1 MKFVMNVL
9 LAVLLTASKLI
20 AASDT
25 LSIDSYRIINT
36 CSGEQRWVFAVW
48 IGEVYFS
55 DSLMSFDITIGY
67 DTAHLRP
74 TTGLWLGTLADK
86 MRFSDISPYINLV
99 VPGEIRVGAFT
110 LTTPVKGNEPLF
122 AVTGDYKGTCE
133 DRDTFSLP
141 YSPEFNEEF
150 KVMIRY
156 FRTDTV
162 IAIAAATDALNQGAL
177 FLQDSVSLAGLD
189 STVTTNLALH
199 LSETPADQYTV
210 EVKLASPL
218 IATIDSLTF
227 SESLNIDSIVYSPD
241 GLQAKAYTRSSGTDG
256 EEGRIHL
263 RSTTNDTASTLLI
276 VETQAL
282 GECLCKTPGLRD
294 TIGVYNVVQPVV
306 SVETD
311 IHDDVGIKVSH
322 IDEGLLIQNRH
333 GQPGTVNV
341 VSVLGVTVSATAF
354 SSGNTWLPLDSLP
367 RGMYY
372 AVVVASGRYQVTK
385 FEL

>member
-1 MKFVMNVL
+1 MKFVMIVL
-9 LAVLLTASKLI
+9 LAVITTASKI
-20 AASDT
+20 VAASDT

-122 AVTGDYKGTCE
+122 AVTGDYKGTCI
-133 DRDTFSLP
+133 DQDTFSLP

-150 KVMIRY
+150 KVMVQY

-162 IAIAAATDALNQGAL
+162 IAVAVASDALNQGAVL
-177 FLQDSVSLAGLD
+177 LQDSVSLAGLD
-189 STVTTNLALH
+189 STATTNLALH
-199 LSETPADQYTV
+199 LSETPADQYSV
-210 EVKLASPL
+210 EVRLASPL

-227 SESLNIDSIVYSPD
+227 SDSLNIDSIVYSPD
-241 GLQAKAYTRSSGTDG
+241 RFQAKAYTISPGTDG
-256 EEGRIHL
+256 IVGQIHL
-263 RSTTNDTASTLLI
+263 RSATNDTASTLLI
-276 VETQAL
+276 VETQAF
-282 GECLCKTPGLRD
+282 GDCLCKTPSLRD
-294 TIGVYNVVQPVV
+294 TIGVYNVVQPIV

-311 IHDDVGIKVSH
+311 IHDDVGIKVTH
-322 IDEGLLIQNRH
+322 INEGLLIQNRH

-341 VSVLGVTVSATAF
+341 VSVLGTTVSTTAF
-354 SSGNTWLPLDSLP
+354 SSGNTWLPLDSFP

-372 AVVVASGRYQVTK
+372 AVVVVSGRYQVTK